1 MSDTKTEKCQF
12 CGSELWAYV
21 NDMAVFKCGQEMGM
35 RSEGCLKNEI
45 ANLNRDL
52 TVANAEIAR
61 LKAGGCARDQRT
73 TQFCAEVLKLE
84 EENATFR
91 SAIRQMS
98 EVEDEAKAECLKA
111 GLSELEVNGDSYG
124 VPTVADLVEMLANKN
139 TAARERIKRL
149 EEERDAALA
158 VATDPHALW
167 ANWLRGT
174 VTLPAGIVDV
184 RQYQERIKRLEK
196 AGDAMAAYEF
206 LPDRLAEN
214 WAAAKEAKP

>member
-1 MSDTKTEKCQF
+1 MSDTKTKKCQF

-35 RSEGCLKNEI
+35 RSEGCLENEI
-45 ANLNRDL
+45 ANLTRDL
-52 TVANAEIAR
+52 TAANAEIAR

-73 TQFCAEVLKLE
+73 TQFCAEVLKLQ

-98 EVEDEAKAECLKA
+98 EVEDAARAEAIKA

-124 VPTVADLVEMLANKN
+124 VPTVADIVEILANKN

-149 EEERDAALA
+149 EE
-158 VATDPHALW
+158 
-167 ANWLRGT
+167 
-174 VTLPAGIVDV
+174 
-184 RQYQERIKRLEK
+184 
-196 AGDAMAAYEF
+196 AGDRMRTLCADGDDCDAW
-206 LPDRLAEN
+206 D
-214 WAAAKEAKP
+214 AAKEAKP